1 MKKQYTVTI
10 INTSIIDFRKTY
22 TSKKE
27 AIKEARENIK
37 YLKSIQNVKNKN
49 NILCIIE

>member
-10 INTSIIDFRKTY
+10 KNTGIIDFKKTY
-22 TSKKE
+22 TSKRE
-27 AIKEARENIK
+27 AIKEAKENIK
-37 YLKSIQNVKNKN
+37 YLESIQNVKN

>member
-10 INTSIIDFRKTY
+10 KNTGIIDFRKTY
-22 TSKKE
+22 TSKRE
-27 AIKEARENIK
+27 AIKEAKENIK
-37 YLKSIQNVKNKN
+37 YLESIQNIKN